1 MVANDAIVAR
11 AETVRELHEDVTEA
25 RVHQLLRGTRRDL
38 PVEGQIL
45 LLVTLGLTAF
55 GQVMV
60 FSASGPLAL
69 TSAQYHHDPL
79 YFVKHG
85 VFFTLIGVVVMLLA
99 MRAQPRWLKVGGP
112 GMLLVSLVLLVAV
125 LIPGIGQYINGAR
138 RWIAAG
144 PISVQPSELV
154 KIGLLG
160 TGAAILAAR
169 KTPPS
174 TLREIARPI
183 GIVTVLACGLIL
195 KEPDLGSS
203 IAVAV
208 MVFGMLFVAGTPM
221 RLLAL
226 LGGAGLG
233 GGLLAI
239 MTTAYRRER
248 FLAFLDPAAHRSGSW
263 QTTQGLLHYA
273 AGGINGAGIGA
284 GTGKNQ
290 FVPEAHTD
298 MIFSVIGEELGL
310 VGSVLVILAYALFAW
325 AGFTIAMRARDRF
338 SQIVAGGATALIA
351 GQAAINVG
359 AVVGII
365 PLTGV
370 PLPLISYGSSGK
382 IVMLLIVG
390 VLLAICREQG
400 LTPTPRRSTTRGR
413 SQPRSGPA
421 RFRRAAR

>member
-1 MVANDAIVAR
+1 VAH
-11 AETVRELHEDVTEA
+11 AEPIRELHDDVTEA
-25 RVHQLLRGTRRDL
+25 RIHQLLRGTRRDL

-85 VFFTLIGVVVMLLA
+85 VIFTLIGVAFMLLA
-99 MRAQPRWLKVGGP
+99 MRMKPSWLKVGGP
-112 GMLLVSLVLLVAV
+112 GLLLVSIVLLVAV
-125 LIPGIGQYINGAR
+125 LVPGIGQLINGAR
-138 RWIAAG
+138 RWIAVG
-144 PISVQPSELV
+144 PISIQPSELV

-160 TGAAILAAR
+160 TVAALLAAR
-169 KTPPS
+169 KRPPS
-174 TLREIARPI
+174 TLLEIAKPI
-183 GIVTVLACGLIL
+183 GIVTALACGLIL

-208 MVFGMLFVAGTPM
+208 MVFGMLFVAGTPLRLM
-221 RLLAL
+221 GLLAGL
-226 LGGAGLG
+226 GLG
-233 GGLLAI
+233 GGFLAI

-248 FLAFLDPAAHRSGSW
+248 FFAFLNPTAHRSGSW

-273 AGGINGAGIGA
+273 AGGVSGTGIGA

-310 VGSVLVILAYALFAW
+310 VGAVLVILAFALFAW

-338 SQIVAGGATALIA
+338 SQILAGGATALIA

-359 AVVGII
+359 AVVGIL

-382 IVMLLIVG
+382 MVMLLIVG
-390 VLLAICREQG
+390 VLLSICREG
-400 LTPTPRRSTTRGR
+400 RTSARRKPSPSRAGAMTRGR
-413 SQPRSGPA
+413 SPLRSARARSRPA
-421 RFRRAAR
+421 GR